1 MLFAWVAVIHQ
12 DSFDVLTILTN
23 LFHVLGSLLQIP
35 SKCIRF
41 SYLTLTRRIK
51 SSKAIQSQKE
61 IIIFAAFGFSRWRIE
76 QCIHPTTNG
85 ASSYVETAIL
95 LSEITWGTYQFQ
107 SSKPNYNKE
116 HGQYSRHI
124 YKRSVCYLRTRT
136 HITLFIHCYP

>member
-41 SYLTLTRRIK
+41 SYLTLTRIK

-61 IIIFAAFGFSRWRIE
+61 IIIFAAFGFSR
-76 QCIHPTTNG
+76 
-85 ASSYVETAIL
+85 
-95 LSEITWGTYQFQ
+95 
-107 SSKPNYNKE
+107 
-116 HGQYSRHI
+116 
-124 YKRSVCYLRTRT
+124 
-136 HITLFIHCYP
+136 